1 MSEVSTT
8 KRKQRVAMTEETRQ
22 TIKANTEK
30 NWEEKLKKANALPD
44 SDEKRALL
52 MLLHSQ
58 KRKRENMRKLRQQK
72 GEVDDENVDD
82 NS

>member
-52 MLLHSQ
+52 MLLHSYRLMDSMRLFGQ
-58 KRKRENMRKLRQQK
+58 RKCPKLLRM
-72 GEVDDENVDD
+72 EI
-82 NS
+82 